1 MGAGSDIKLLD
12 EHHLTDRARQGD
24 RAAFDELA
32 ERHLAAAWGLAG
44 AVTRHP
50 GLAVDA
56 VVAGVA
62 GALAD
67 PHGVPQIGTGS
78 ALIPLLRATRR
89 AAVDGPS
96 DPTRELSGVMI
107 DGPEL
112 DEHAVLV
119 REAFHDLPER
129 SRSALW
135 LVEVEQLDTPI
146 AAGALELQATELP
159 TLVERAHQG
168 LGEQLLKGGLGA
180 AAGSECARTVDRLP
194 DYMADELS
202 ERDVI
207 RTRRHLDSCEP
218 CRDRVAALDDLLPL
232 LRQCVV
238 PMPLAL
244 VDDAR
249 RRWAA
254 SIVPATGPL
263 RLHLPGGRPMPV
275 WAERALAGTAAA
287 VVTLGITGALIASGG
302 RGSKVRDDLAA
313 RSATAEAPL
322 SGDGESALG
331 NRPGLSDLQLENG
344 TAITVPGAG
353 GSGPTTGGK
362 AAGAG
367 SGSGSGSTAGN
378 GSAGDTARG
387 GTGSAAAPTTSTTAP
402 PPTTTT
408 TAPPLVSPPPIT
420 GDEQPPPPPPA
431 DEPAL
436 QVDVGVGPI
445 LGVSV
450 GDECTGLTV
459 LGTTLGC
466 DGTSGAPLDLGIG
479 GSLVDPLGLGG

>member
-1 MGAGSDIKLLD
+1 MAMGASTDITLLD
-12 EHHLTDRARQGD
+12 EHLLTDRARHGD

-32 ERHLAAAWGLAG
+32 RRHLAAAWGLAG

-56 VVAGVA
+56 VVTGAAV
-62 GALAD
+62 ALAD
-67 PHGVPQIGTGS
+67 PNGVPQIGEGS
-78 ALIPLLRATRR
+78 ALVPLLRATRR

-96 DPTRELSGVMI
+96 DPTRELSGGMI

-119 REAFHDLPER
+119 REAFHGLPER

-135 LVEVEQLDTPI
+135 LVEVERLETSV
-146 AAGALELQATELP
+146 AAGALELPAAELA
-159 TLVERAHQG
+159 TLVDRARQS

-180 AAGSECARTVDRLP
+180 AAGTECARTVDRLP
-194 DYMADELS
+194 GYMADELS
-202 ERDVI
+202 ERDVV
-207 RTRRHLDSCEP
+207 RTRRHLDSCEG
-218 CRDRVAALDDLLPL
+218 CRQRVAALDDVLPL

-238 PMPLAL
+238 PMPAAL

-254 SIVPATGPL
+254 SIVPVTGPL
-263 RLHLPGGRPMPV
+263 HLTLPGGRPMPV

-302 RGSKVRDDLAA
+302 RGSKVREEIAGHT
-313 RSATAEAPL
+313 ATAEAPL
-322 SGDGESALG
+322 AGDGESALA
-331 NRPGLSDLQLENG
+331 NPPGLSELQLENG
-344 TAITVPGAG
+344 TTIAVPGS
-353 GSGPTTGGK
+353 GSSGSSK
-362 AAGAG
+362 AAG
-367 SGSGSGSTAGN
+367 SGMTSGGRSS
-378 GSAGDTARG
+378 GDTARG
-387 GTGSAAAPTTSTTAP
+387 GAGASSGPATAPATVTTPPAPT
-402 PPTTTT
+402 PTTT
-408 TAPPLVSPPPIT
+408 PPLVPTAPVT
-420 GDEQPPPPPPA
+420 GEEQPPPPPP
-431 DEPAL
+431 PAPDPVL
-436 QVDVGVGPI
+436 QVDLGIGPI
-445 LGVSV
+445 LGVSL

-466 DGTSGAPLDLGIG
+466 DGTSGAPLDLGIS